1 MRLAIHILEETLNAF
16 GSYSWPGNIRELQ
29 NVIERAVILSNDGLL
44 TNPLPPAWTDPI
56 STFPARTR
64 LSDSERALI
73 LKTLEMTGQVIGGP
87 NGAAARLGLKRTIL
101 IGRMKMHEIC
111 RPAQELDKDRAADA
125 KFPRYRAGSDSP
137 IVRN

>member
-73 LKTLEMTGQVIGGP
+73 LKTLEMTGLVIGGP
-87 NGAAARLGLKRTIL
+87 NGAAARLGLKRTTF
-101 IGRMKMHEIC
+101 IGRMKKHEIR

-125 KFPRYRAGSDSP
+125 NSRGTEP
-137 IVRN
+137 VQTVQ